1 MTRKLLLTITILFF
15 VLAAKAQFTSYGK
28 IEFERKVNIHRQMD
42 DMAAE
47 SDNASWVERFKS
59 QAPKFSTSYFD
70 LYFNT
75 NKVIYKPGRESDQQF
90 KMFGGGP
97 AAANTVLTDFN
108 SQKVMANKQVY
119 DQKFYI
125 TDSMRVLK
133 WKITDEIRTICNY
146 KCRKAVS
153 KICDSVYVVAFYTED
168 IVVSGG
174 PEMFSGLPGMILELA
189 VPRLYTTWVA
199 TKVELTVPKE
209 TDFELAEKGKKAS
222 QKEMVTVLQES
233 FKQWGKMATRNIWWC
248 AL

>member
-1 MTRKLLLTITILFF
+1 MIRKIFLLIPLLLAVIT
-15 VLAAKAQFTSYGK
+15 AGAQFTSQGK
-28 IEFERKVNIHRQMD
+28 IEYERKVNIHRQMD

-47 SDNASWVERFKS
+47 SDNASWIERFKA
-59 QAPKFSTSYFD
+59 QAPKFSTTYFD

-75 NKVIYKPGRESDQQF
+75 NKIIYKPGRESDQQF

-97 AAANTVLTDFN
+97 ATDNTVLTDLN
-108 SQKVMANKQVY
+108 SQKVTANKQVY
-119 DQKFYI
+119 DQKFFI

-133 WKITDEIRTICNY
+133 WKITDEIRTIADY

-199 TKVELTVPKE
+199 TKIELTAPKE
-209 TDFELAEKGKKAS
+209 TDFAIVDKGKKTS
-222 QKEMVTVLQES
+222 QKEMVDALQES